1 MGDPCRSE
9 GRSGC
14 TLGGCFLNNFTE
26 EERND
31 IYSTYW
37 NIKTYEQKA
46 QYLLGCLSKRKVKRT
61 RTKDASKDPKP
72 QYYYH
77 VGADK
82 IEVCRLAFMS
92 LHGIRE
98 AKLKTLTKMKQD
110 KVNIVPADG
119 RGKSKFGII
128 FIDDDI
134 YFLK

>member
-14 TLGGCFLNNFTE
+14 PLGGCFLNNFTE

-61 RTKDASKDPKP
+61 RTKDANKPPKP

-77 VGADK
+77 VCSGQK
-82 IEVCRLAFMS
+82 QVCRLAFKS
-92 LHGIRE
+92 LHGIKE
-98 AKLKTLTKMKQD
+98 AKLKSICTLKRLQQD
-110 KVNIVPADG
+110 VVPEDG

-134 YFLK
+134 YSL

>member
-14 TLGGCFLNNFTE
+14 PLGGCFLNNFTE

-31 IYSTYW
+31 IFSTYW

-61 RTKDASKDPKP
+61 RTKDANKPPKP

-77 VGADK
+77 VSSGQKKSADLLL
-82 IEVCRLAFMS
+82 CLFMV
-92 LHGIRE
+92 
-98 AKLKTLTKMKQD
+98 LKKQNLNQS
-110 KVNIVPADG
+110 V
-119 RGKSKFGII
+119 
-128 FIDDDI
+128 
-134 YFLK
+134 L

>member
-1 MGDPCRSE
+1 MGPPCKSE

-26 EERND
+26 EERK
-31 IYSTYW
+31 
-37 NIKTYEQKA
+37 NIFSGYRGCETYEQKT
-46 QYLLGCLSKRKVKRT
+46 QYLLGCLSFRKVKRT
-61 RTKDASKDPKP
+61 CTKDANKAPKR
-72 QYYYH
+72 QYHYH
-77 VGADK
+77 VCAGQK
-82 IEVCRLAFMS
+82 EVCRLAFMS

-98 AKLKTLTKMKQD
+98 AKLKTLTKMKKD

-134 YFLK
+134 YFF